1 MTESKES
8 EDMTPRTEA
17 VKAFYSKESKIKAP
31 KHSSA

>member
-8 EDMTPRTEA
+8 EDMTPRAEA
-17 VKAFYSKESKIKAP
+17 VKAFYSKESEMKAP